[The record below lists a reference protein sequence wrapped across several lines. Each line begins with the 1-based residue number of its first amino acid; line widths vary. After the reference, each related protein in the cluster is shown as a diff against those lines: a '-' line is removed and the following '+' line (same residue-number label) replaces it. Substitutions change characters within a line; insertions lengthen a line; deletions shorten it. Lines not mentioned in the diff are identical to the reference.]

1 MEEGAP
7 EAATEPEPDA
17 APKPEAAMLPP
28 WLERTFLRGLAA
40 AWGCA
45 LEAETLRVVKWENR
59 TVELA
64 ATKVRW
70 TSRTGRDTAS
80 CDACA
85 ITVSY
90 ASFFFRVPA
99 SVKVAVDGDVEGACG
114 WATLERFSRDGRGAG
129 APRLEVACGGA
140 RVAVGDGPDACAVR
154 CRGVAVEAREEDAR
168 VTLDVA
174 CVGSLDGGHHYC
186 EVRDFDCAYRSAE
199 TVAERAALDATVR
212 GMAKPEVVATC
223 GNAGV
228 VCSAAGLATAVA
240 VSDRFSR
247 DDGYGVFKAGRLAV
261 RVDESW
267 GVLTEDVSCDGG
279 VEIMA
284 LSDDVWPRWKLE
296 VAAPSIRTGRGD
308 EKRDVGLTARAS
320 WLKAPGWALAKERGH
335 AGRLPGDD
343 MSDSTAR
350 RPETPAGWIHPN
362 AGAQPIVDG
371 GPCFRLDVTVSGDR
385 FAAAAPLG
393 LLDRLWDAD
402 PLPCPSY
409 DATLRVERLDAGGA
423 TADMATAT
431 ARRSSTAGPAEL
443 DVVALEA
450 AAGDGSW
457 AFRERG
463 DRPGFAFRASS
474 KAPRAAEC
482 RCGAAT
488 LRWPDVGAPPGLD
501 VVLSLARL
509 TLEAPGG
516 LVVDLDDCGVDA
528 RRDGAGQIAAAKAA
542 ASVGGAP
549 VAAARGLVLET
560 QTLAGGAVARSR
572 AAADGVD
579 VACDDAAALDAAAA
593 AVAAAAA
600 AYAPPPERRA
610 SALQAR
616 ANAATLR
623 CGGADVLRGA
633 GLSAEVKAVDGKVD
647 ASLLGLF
654 AAATAASA
662 SAAVGAPPGGPP
674 PEGPTTLATLSGGE
688 GARHPDLAAL
698 PWDDDAALAG
708 ASRLFDAALGAFARP
723 AAASV
728 RGA

>member
-1 MEEGAP
+1 MEGAL
-7 EAATEPEPDA
+7 EAVTEPEPEA
-17 APKPEAAMLPP
+17 APKPEASMLPP

-85 ITVSY
+85 ITVSF

-99 SVKVAVDGDVEGACG
+99 SVKVAVDGDAEGACG

-154 CRGVAVEAREEDAR
+154 CRASPPRPARRTRA
-168 VTLDVA
+168 TLDVA

-212 GMAKPEVVATC
+212 GMAKPEVAATC
-223 GNAGV
+223 GDAGV

-261 RVDESW
+261 RVDGSW
-267 GVLTEDVSCDGG
+267 GALTED
-279 VEIMA
+279 A
-284 LSDDVWPRWKLE
+284 PAT
-296 VAAPSIRTGRGD
+296 AARSSTA
-308 EKRDVGLTARAS
+308 ARAS
-320 WLKAPGWALAKERGH
+320 
-335 AGRLPGDD
+335 
-343 MSDSTAR
+343 AR
-350 RPETPAGWIHPN
+350 RHGLRRPP
-362 AGAQPIVDG
+362 
-371 GPCFRLDVTVSGDR
+371 R
-385 FAAAAPLG
+385 AAAPLG

-501 VVLSLARL
+501 VVLSLSRL

-528 RRDGAGQIAAAKAA
+528 ATAGQIAAPRRPCPSAA
-542 ASVGGAP
+542 PA
-549 VAAARGLVLET
+549 AAARGLVLET

-579 VACDDAAALDAAAA
+579 VECDDAAALGAAAA
-593 AVAAAAA
+593 AVAAARR
-600 AYAPPPERRA
+600 PTRPPERRA

-647 ASLLGLF
+647 ASLVGLF

-688 GARHPDLAAL
+688 ATRTRISPL

-708 ASRLFDAALGAFARP
+708 ASRLFDAALGGFARP